1 MSGALG
7 TLYPNVKMIDGIDVI
22 YTLEFMLYTQHIG
35 SSTGKVTHAFE
46 FKLVA
51 DGKFEYVRMYALAPE
66 FELMRDENFK

>member
-51 DGKFEYVRMYALAPE
+51 DGQFEYVRMYALAPE